1 MRPRLQEIPM
11 YPWLVALHLVGLMVF
26 LLTHGVS
33 MWVAFRIRGERNR
46 EVIVALLDLSVRAAR
61 ATYLG
66 LALLG
71 VGGLGAAWSAGL
83 LGAPWN
89 VASYGVVVVV
99 LVAMF
104 AIASP
109 YYHGLRAAIAGTPDA
124 PALDDAALVA
134 RLQTRR
140 PEALAVIGG
149 LGLVALVVLMTV
161 KPA

>member
-1 MRPRLQEIPM
+1 M
-11 YPWLVALHLVGLMVF
+11 YAWLVVIHLLGLLAF
-26 LLTHGVS
+26 LVTHGVS

-46 EVIVALLDLSVRAAR
+46 EVIAALLDLSVQAAR

-66 LALLG
+66 LALLAL
-71 VGGLGAAWSAGL
+71 GGLGAAWSAGL
-83 LGAPWN
+83 LAAPWN
-89 VASYGVVVVV
+89 LASYVVVVVV

-104 AIASP
+104 AIAAP
-109 YYHGLRAAIAGTPDA
+109 YYHGLRAAIAGTPDS

-140 PEALAVIGG
+140 PELLATIGG
-149 LGLVALVVLMTV
+149 VGLVVLVVLMTV

>member
-1 MRPRLQEIPM
+1 M
-11 YPWLVALHLVGLMVF
+11 YAWLVTLHLLGLVVF

-46 EVIVALLDLSVRAAR
+46 EVVAALLDLSVQAAR

-71 VGGLGAAWSAGL
+71 LGGLGAAWSAGL
-83 LGAPWN
+83 LAAPWIL
-89 VASYGVVVVV
+89 ASYVVVVVV
-99 LVAMF
+99 LAVMF

-109 YYHGLRAAIAGTPDA
+109 YYHGLRAAIAGTPGQ
-124 PALDDAALVA
+124 PALDDDALAA

-140 PEALAVIGG
+140 PELLATVGG
-149 LGLVALVVLMTV
+149 LGLVALIALMSV
-161 KPA
+161 KPG

>member
-1 MRPRLQEIPM
+1 M
-11 YPWLVALHLVGLMVF
+11 YPWLVALHILGLVVF

-46 EVIVALLDLSVRAAR
+46 EVIAAMLDLSVRAAR
-61 ATYLG
+61 VTYLG

-71 VGGLGAAWSAGL
+71 LGGLGAAWSAGL
-83 LGAPWN
+83 LAAPWN
-89 VASYGVVVVV
+89 LASYVIVVVV

-109 YYHGLRAAIAGTPDA
+109 YYHGLRSAVAGTPDA

-140 PEALAVIGG
+140 PELLVAIGG
-149 LGLVALVVLMTV
+149 AGLVALVVLMTV